1 MCRWNGFKHVLDQQY
16 NQFYETVF
24 GKCSVNPLSPHDA
37 LKHHFTSLKTDL
49 IFLQLRS
56 FRKKSMKLFC
66 QYMAI
71 FFNFSLISSHL
82 YPIQVENCDSNSR
95 LVVDEG
101 LIQYFNIII
110 VDNYFH
116 KYKYFSSLDENH
128 CVLVIFF
135 LNFLKDLKMP
145 YFGEHLQQPRHGS
158 TGGMDPFLELS

>member
-1 MCRWNGFKHVLDQQY
+1 MDNQVMGALFYLDACTETFYCFIGWPIICSRHITTTPQPLCRWNGFKHVLDQQY

-24 GKCSVNPLSPHDA
+24 GRCSVNPLSPHDA

-95 LVVDEG
+95 LVVDED
-101 LIQYFNIII
+101 
-110 VDNYFH
+110 DNNKFRPE
-116 KYKYFSSLDENH
+116 KVNPIL
-128 CVLVIFF
+128 
-135 LNFLKDLKMP
+135 
-145 YFGEHLQQPRHGS
+145 
-158 TGGMDPFLELS
+158 